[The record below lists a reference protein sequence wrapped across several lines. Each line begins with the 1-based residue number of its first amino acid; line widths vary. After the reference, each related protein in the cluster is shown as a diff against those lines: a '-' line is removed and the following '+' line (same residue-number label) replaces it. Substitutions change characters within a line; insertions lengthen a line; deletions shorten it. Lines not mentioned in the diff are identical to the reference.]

1 MKGLLPIA
9 MAAALVTSVSAGE
22 LKIVTVDLQR
32 LLSEYER
39 AKEAGRQLKEKQ
51 VSFQKEL
58 EGLRLEG
65 RQLASETEQL
75 QKLSLD
81 NALSATEREA
91 KKKAFENKLV
101 DFRAFEVRYDTVRAQ
116 RETEFQ
122 TFASQTNKRIVDDVL
137 VATRSVGDKQGVNL
151 ILNASRSNPITSD
164 AIYSKGVEDIT
175 EQVLASL
182 NARKP

>member
-1 MKGLLPIA
+1 M
-9 MAAALVTSVSAGE
+9 
-22 LKIVTVDLQR
+22 
-32 LLSEYER
+32 
-39 AKEAGRQLKEKQ
+39 
-51 VSFQKEL
+51 SFQKEL

-65 RQLASETEQL
+65 RLLASETEQL

-101 DFRAFEVRYDTVRAQ
+101 DFHAFEVRYDTVRAQ

-122 TFASQTNKRIVDDVL
+122 TFASQTNKRIADEVL
-137 VATRSVGDKQGVNL
+137 VATRSVGDKQAVNL

-164 AIYSKGVEDIT
+164 VIHSKGVEDIT

-182 NARKP
+182 NARNP

>member
-1 MKGLLPIA
+1 MKGLFPIA
-9 MAAALVTSVSAGE
+9 LATALVTSVSAGE

-32 LLSEYER
+32 LLGEYER

-65 RQLASETEQL
+65 RQLAGETEQL

-91 KKKAFENKLV
+91 KKKAFESKVV

-116 RETEFQ
+116 RETELQ
-122 TFASQTNKRIVDDVL
+122 TFASQTNKRVVDDIL
-137 VATRSVGDKQGVNL
+137 SATRSIGDKQGVNL
-151 ILNASRSNPITSD
+151 ILNASRSNPVASD
-164 AIYSKGVEDIT
+164 VLYSKGVEDIT

-182 NARKP
+182 NSRKP